1 MINDFCQIDK
11 FLSKTLL
18 SSSSLEDAYEADY
31 QMQSSADRISKFLSS
46 DQEYQHDQQ
55 NNFQNQTQI
64 ILIFFNQNQNSD
76 YFESDLNQ
84 SDKYSHHQNQSLSQH
99 DTIK

>member
-11 FLSKTLL
+11 FLSKTFL
-18 SSSSLEDAYEADY
+18 SNFSLEDAYEADC
-31 QMQSSADRISKFLSS
+31 QMQSSVNKINKFLSS

-64 ILIFFNQNQNSD
+64 ILIFLDQNLNSN
-76 YFESDLNQ
+76 YFEFDLN
-84 SDKYSHHQNQSLSQH
+84 
-99 DTIK
+99 